1 MVQLEARCSHP
12 CSGTLLRTRP
22 RRDGEDPTSGGRGL
36 ERGVAWRWPG
46 LQPTGSVLGRVLEWG
61 GAVAPRGAGGG
72 GGVERSAGEGTGG
85 RPRGGTESPDRRLP
99 PAVGPCR
106 ASAPVSGSGSA
117 GCCPSVLPG
126 GQRGSWRAAARAW
139 LGRRAALCLRAARAL
154 RASRVGAA
162 LHRAP
167 RAASCSASVRGQGRA
182 GPGLP
187 TTRRSGLSFVAAWRT
202 FRVALDDHESF
213 VFVSGSARANT
224 FSFF

>member
-1 MVQLEARCSHP
+1 ML
-12 CSGTLLRTRP
+12 T
-22 RRDGEDPTSGGRGL
+22 
-36 ERGVAWRWPG
+36 
-46 LQPTGSVLGRVLEWG
+46 SVLGNVTPNPSEAGWG
-61 GAVAPRGAGGG
+61 GSYQWRAWPGTRRGVEMAGASADGECPG
-72 GGVERSAGEGTGG
+72 ACPGMGRGCRSQRRWRRWRSGVERSAGEGRGG

-202 FRVALDDHESF
+202 FTVALDDHESF